1 MKKHADKPNRKHSV
15 EPLFPHTRIYR
26 MHCPHC
32 GAEVDYTL
40 EMQYHKKLIC
50 LSCGKDVPNPLY
62 DLSDPYNIRR
72 RARRYFRWFIIG
84 MALIGLL
91 GLGLSSIYRDYPP
104 KVKPSITINSD
115 EWLYDLHDYR
125 QDMDSMRRHKEMTR

>member
-50 LSCGKDVPNPLY
+50 MSCGKDVPNPLY
-62 DLSDPYNIRR
+62 DPSDPYNIRR

-91 GLGLSSIYRDYPP
+91 GLAIDHFAYPDYNPKARPP
-104 KVKPSITINSD
+104 AISRE
-115 EWLYDLHDYR
+115 EWFDNPHDYR
-125 QDMDSMRRHKEMTR
+125 LYIDSIRWRMR